1 MTLLFIKGN
10 IGSTNKMIPTPIK
23 TSEMGRVKKIA
34 KLPWDSKRDL
44 GSGCVGVGIVP
55 QNLGSKAIYL

>member
-1 MTLLFIKGN
+1 
-10 IGSTNKMIPTPIK
+10 MIPTPIK